1 MIENDPITE
10 YYKSPRISNS
20 LLKAIANPRILKLKK
35 DNPELFEDDSASLRI
50 GSAVDCLLT
59 DPKAWVSKFKVL
71 EVNKPY
77 GFMGTFVSNLP
88 KGITKDSPKEDYMSA
103 YWMSGYKMSADWVI
117 NKFWTSPDAVEYYN
131 TYKEDGYTIL
141 SKDEYDSAKKAVS
154 LVMDSP
160 YAFSYFQRNK
170 IHEELLHQVPIYFTL
185 KDHEFKALLDGIK
198 IDHQEKTIEPFD
210 LKTIGKSVYE
220 FPLNYILYGYYTQA
234 ALYEYALKTKE
245 SPVYDLL
252 QEGYTL
258 KDFIFIV
265 AETKTSSFNP
275 ALIYTTSKEE
285 REAGFTGGNFN
296 NKYHKG
302 IYQLLEDYLW
312 HVETD
317 QWIYPRE
324 IYQNEGRIP
333 LKVFT

>member
-1 MIENDPITE
+1 
-10 YYKSPRISNS
+10 
-20 LLKAIANPRILKLKK
+20 
-35 DNPELFEDDSASLRI
+35 
-50 GSAVDCLLT
+50 
-59 DPKAWVSKFKVL
+59 
-71 EVNKPY
+71 
-77 GFMGTFVSNLP
+77 
-88 KGITKDSPKEDYMSA
+88 
-103 YWMSGYKMSADWVI
+103 
-117 NKFWTSPDAVEYYN
+117 
-131 TYKEDGYTIL
+131 
-141 SKDEYDSAKKAVS
+141 
-154 LVMDSP
+154 MDSP

-317 QWIYPRE
+317 Q
-324 IYQNEGRIP
+324 
-333 LKVFT
+333 